1 MNNAPAFDDSGARI
15 ATVGFDYPVEE
26 GDGEPEL
33 ARDSEARL
41 RRETLFRLLHFLTSK
56 AGVKQAGQRTL
67 VLAFL
72 AGATSYRKQ
81 KQLASK
87 LRVTPSRCSRLVNSV
102 KCDFDRLA
110 CGE

>member
-1 MNNAPAFDDSGARI
+1 MSTGLAFENGEPVLTAD
-15 ATVGFDYPVEE
+15 FDYPVE
-26 GDGEPEL
+26 GDVAPAEIAQGD
-33 ARDSEARL
+33 AAAV

-56 AGVKQAGQRTL
+56 AGVKQSGQRTL

-87 LRVTPSRCSRLVNSV
+87 LRVTPSRCSRIVNSV
-102 KCDFDRLA
+102 KGDFDRLA
-110 CGE
+110 RGN